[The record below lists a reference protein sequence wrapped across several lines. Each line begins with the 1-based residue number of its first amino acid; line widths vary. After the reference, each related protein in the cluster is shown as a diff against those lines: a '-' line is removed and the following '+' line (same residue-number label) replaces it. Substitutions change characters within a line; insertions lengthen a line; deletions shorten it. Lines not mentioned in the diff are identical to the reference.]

1 VLKEIELGGGE
12 FEEKWGQ
19 NGKKTG
25 KNGKKKRGKKHT
37 SCGENPTRRY
47 FMSGMGNDCNRKEC
61 NYAE

>member
-25 KNGKKKRGKKHT
+25 TNGKKKGEKNIQVVGKIPPEGI
-37 SCGENPTRRY
+37 S
-47 FMSGMGNDCNRKEC
+47 
-61 NYAE
+61 